1 MDNKSVINTFI
12 PEPAMVVIWW
22 GDLEMD
28 SQGDELWK
36 IGIER
41 KSKSGVFVREANVT
55 VEMLEYVF
63 FTFHFSY

>member
-28 SQGDELWK
+28 SQGGGEK
-36 IGIER
+36 E
-41 KSKSGVFVREANVT
+41 
-55 VEMLEYVF
+55 
-63 FTFHFSY
+63 